1 MVTQAGS
8 HSSRP
13 GYFLSAMTPLALLSV
28 LKRHPQVDF
37 TIIREQ
43 DAYGEGDHS
52 WPPALLALAEE
63 FGLRPRV
70 CRPYRAQTKG
80 KVERFSAALS
90 HHWLPPSNRQNW
102 HWMCQPPM
110 PILAPSCKTSP
121 TSVAMALPVKSRLSD
136 YSKSCL
142 IFYPYHRRCPLVPV
156 PRPRSA
162 PCR

>member
-1 MVTQAGS
+1 M
-8 HSSRP
+8 
-13 GYFLSAMTPLALLSV
+13 
-28 LKRHPQVDF
+28 QVDF
-37 TIIREQ
+37 TIIRER
-43 DAYGEGDHS
+43 DAYGEGDHR
-52 WPPALLALAEE
+52 WHPTLLALAEE

-142 IFYPYHRRCPLVPV
+142 IFYPYHRRCPLVPA
-156 PRPRSA
+156 PLPRSA